1 MLGAAALVAAP
12 GVFAQPGKAAGRP
25 ITVAQIVDVS
35 PEQQDVSKDFLIGS
49 RAAWQDINAR
59 GGVRGRSVQHVSV
72 ETDGTAAS
80 VRAAL
85 QPLLDNPACV
95 VLSGTAGD
103 PVAGVLAGELR
114 QHNTAIAH
122 VAPWLQNSSVD
133 VDDRT
138 FPIFAAR
145 QDQINHA
152 LKSLT
157 VMGVREVGAVYASP
171 AEYNLYREDLERIAS
186 SLKLRLQSFRAAG
199 DLDRLG
205 QRLTPGTPAIL
216 LFVGGT
222 PELVQFTQGLEKQ
235 QRHSDCGKNQ
245 LKYNDAV
252 HAKSAFLRRAF
263 CRRFL
268 RRFVIRLAF
277 CRGFLFRGLVC
288 RCGGRTANRLDLE
301 FIVFSGD
308 ENFVA
313 RIHALVD
320 DRVGNDIAQ
329 GILKEARHRS
339 RAHDGVIPLLGEVR
353 ARRGREGDRDFFFC
367 ELRVEQR
374 EVLIDDFVEHPVGE
388 AIENDDIIE
397 AVQKLRRKKRLQRR
411 FHMRRAFRLVFKTDA
426 RGIEFG

>member
-1 MLGAAALVAAP
+1 MTPSLTSPGRRLALLGAAALVAAP
-12 GVFAQPGKAAGRP
+12 RVFAQPGKANGRP
-25 ITVAQIVDVS
+25 ITVAQIVDAS

-59 GGVRGRSVQHVSV
+59 GGVRGRPVQHVSV

-85 QPLLDNPACV
+85 QPLLDNPACI

-122 VAPWLQNSSVD
+122 VAPWLQNSSVE

-235 QRHSDCGKNQ
+235 QRQRYIVALADVNLQTMTQMGAARNTPVIATQ
-245 LKYNDAV
+245 AV
-252 HAKSAFLRRAF
+252 PMVTASLPVVRSYRETLA
-263 CRRFL
+263 
-268 RRFVIRLAF
+268 RLFDEPPVSLSLA
-277 CRGFLFRGLVC
+277 GFI
-288 RCGGRTANRLDLE
+288 A
-301 FIVFSGD
+301 
-308 ENFVA
+308 A
-313 RIHALVD
+313 RYTY
-320 DRVGNDIAQ
+320 
-329 GILKEARHRS
+329 
-339 RAHDGVIPLLGEVR
+339 
-353 ARRGREGDRDFFFC
+353 
-367 ELRVEQR
+367 
-374 EVLIDDFVEHPVGE
+374 EVLRDVDGNLTRATALAAF
-388 AIENDDIIE
+388 
-397 AVQKLRRKKRLQRR
+397 QRR
-411 FHMRRAFRLVFKTDA
+411 ENLDVGGYRVAFNPQKRSATYVTQSMLTIDGRVI
-426 RGIEFG
+426 G